1 MAQEPPLV
9 SEQQPFSP
17 DDYVSPM
24 TDGANI
30 ISPANNAAMIS
41 PPGAYGSIQ
50 GRLNAGAMNPYAMPE
65 QSQFSRPAG
74 AVSEIENFSG
84 AYMAAIGGLSPMTPP
99 QPQMGSMQSNQPIHP
114 APPKGDAWISAL
126 RGVDGVAPPPDARPE
141 TSRGI
146 GASVPVKSNR
156 FRDDS
161 MVSIDAF
168 AALKQETAGYANRK
182 YSTEPFPLYEPKR
195 NVSANIREEGW
206 VPSGLRPTKRAPSS
220 PNRYQLVDEAPYI
233 SEGAQVLH
241 EPGQL
246 RGKNGR

>member
-1 MAQEPPLV
+1 MQIAQDPPSV

-24 TDGANI
+24 TDGAHI
-30 ISPANNAAMIS
+30 ASPGNAAVIS

-50 GRLNAGAMNPYAMPE
+50 ERMNTGEINPYAMPA

-74 AVSEIENFSG
+74 AVSEIEHFSG
-84 AYMAAIGGLSPMTPP
+84 AYMAAIGSLSPMTPP
-99 QPQMGSMQSNQPIHP
+99 QPHMGYMQSNQPSHP
-114 APPKGDAWISAL
+114 APPKGNAWLTAL
-126 RGVDGVAPPPDARPE
+126 TGVDGVPAPLE
-141 TSRGI
+141 TPQDTNAG
-146 GASVPVKSNR
+146 VPAVVPAKKYR
-156 FRDDS
+156 FRDD
-161 MVSIDAF
+161 SIDAF
-168 AALKQETAGYANRK
+168 AALEKESEGYAKRK

-195 NVSANIREEGW
+195 TLSENVREEGW
-206 VPSGLRPTKRAPSS
+206 VPSGLRPIKRAPSS
-220 PNRYQLVDEAPYI
+220 PNRYQLVDQEPDI